1 MERQTNVG
9 VPLPFVVE
17 TGGGG
22 VKEDVTLAVEDSELE
37 DDRVVDRD
45 DEEDV
50 DINGSFLSWWFK
62 NKGDQ

>member
-1 MERQTNVG
+1 M
-9 VPLPFVVE
+9 
-17 TGGGG
+17 
-22 VKEDVTLAVEDSELE
+22 KEDVTLAVFDSELE